1 MTQNTTAIVKMTQE
15 YMMVNKLLPFLLI
28 ICAGLSNDQIPGK
41 IQKRPILLKGGILH
55 TVSTEVLDGYDILFA
70 KGKIV
75 RIEKNI
81 MASPETD
88 VYDVFG
94 KHIVPSYIA
103 PITRL
108 GLVEIGLVRQSVDYA
123 ERGSINPNVKANVSY
138 NPDSE
143 LIPVTRSNGVLIA
156 NSVPA
161 GGRISG
167 QSSVM
172 MLDGWTWE
180 QATLKHP
187 SGLHINWPSMK
198 INYGKNV
205 KKSEKKQ
212 REDIQKSIRD
222 LDDMIRNIRAY
233 FRRVKQ
239 RNRIADERQKADLR
253 LEAMIPFVIEKK
265 SIFIHAN
272 EARQIESAVNWAGK
286 NDLKIIIVG
295 GTDSWRLTDLLVK
308 NNIPV
313 ILDKVEKVP
322 MRRFEPVHLP
332 YKTPFLL
339 KEGGVQFC
347 LNTRIG
353 YPHDGNV
360 RNLPNE
366 AMRAAANGLQKSE
379 ALRSIT
385 LSTAEILDIDD
396 LVGSLDVGK
405 DATFFISDK
414 APMEMSPKV
423 LMAFI
428 QGREVDLSD
437 RQKMLYK
444 KYQEKY
450 RRLGQLNP

>member
-1 MTQNTTAIVKMTQE
+1 
-15 YMMVNKLLPFLLI
+15 MMIKIIFTLFLFSLGI
-28 ICAGLSNDQIPGK
+28 SNDQIPGEE
-41 IQKRPILLKGGILH
+41 QKRPIILKGGIIH
-55 TVSTEVLDGYDILFA
+55 TVSTDVFEGYDILFS

-94 KHIVPSYIA
+94 KHIIPGYIA
-103 PITRL
+103 PITRI
-108 GLVEIGLVRQSVDYA
+108 GLVEIGLVKQTRDFA
-123 ERGSINPNVKANVSY
+123 ERGSFNPNVKANVSY

-143 LIPVTRSNGVLIA
+143 LIPITRSNGVLVV

-198 INYGKNV
+198 INYGANV
-205 KKSEKKQ
+205 KKSEKQQK
-212 REDIQKSIRD
+212 EEIQKSIRD
-222 LDDMIRNIRAY
+222 LDHMVRDVRAY
-233 FRRVKQ
+233 FQRIKQ
-239 RNRIADERQKADLR
+239 RSRIAGERQKSDLR
-253 LEAMIPFVIEKK
+253 LESMIPFVVEKK
-265 SIFIHAN
+265 KIFIHAD
-272 EARQIESAVNWAGK
+272 EARQIKSAVEWAKK

-295 GTDSWRLTDLLVK
+295 GSDSWRLTDLLVK

-313 ILDKVEKVP
+313 VIDQVEKIP
-322 MRRFEPVHLP
+322 TRRFEPIHLP
-332 YKTPFLL
+332 YKLPFLL
-339 KEGGVQFC
+339 KQAGVQFC
-347 LNTRIG
+347 LNTIIG
-353 YPHDGNV
+353 YPHDGNI

-366 AMRAAANGLQKSE
+366 AMRAAAYGLDKSE

-385 LSTAEILDIDD
+385 LSTAEILGVDD
-396 LVGSLDVGK
+396 MIGSLDIGK
-405 DATFFISDK
+405 DATFFISETP
-414 APMEMSPKV
+414 PMEMNPKI

-428 QGREVDLSD
+428 QGKEVDLNNH
-437 RQKMLYK
+437 QKMLYK

-450 RRLGQLNP
+450 RRQGQLNQ

>member
-1 MTQNTTAIVKMTQE
+1 
-15 YMMVNKLLPFLLI
+15 MMIKIIFALFLFSLGI
-28 ICAGLSNDQIPGK
+28 SNDQIPGEE
-41 IQKRPILLKGGILH
+41 QKRPIILKGGILH
-55 TVSTEVLDGYDILFA
+55 TVSTDVFEGYDILFS

-94 KHIVPSYIA
+94 KHIIPGYIA
-103 PITRL
+103 PITRI
-108 GLVEIGLVRQSVDYA
+108 GLVEIGLVKQTRDFA
-123 ERGSINPNVKANVSY
+123 ERGSFNPNVKANVSY
-138 NPDSE
+138 NPDSD
-143 LIPVTRSNGVLIA
+143 LIPITRSNGVLVV

-187 SGLHINWPSMK
+187 SGLHINWPSMR
-198 INYGKNV
+198 INYGANV
-205 KKSEKKQ
+205 KKSEKQQK
-212 REDIQKSIRD
+212 EEIQKSIRD
-222 LDDMIRNIRAY
+222 LDHMVRDVRAY
-233 FRRVKQ
+233 FQRIKQ
-239 RNRIADERQKADLR
+239 RSRIAGERQKSDLR
-253 LEAMIPFVIEKK
+253 LESMIPFVVEKK
-265 SIFIHAN
+265 KIFIHAD
-272 EARQIESAVNWAGK
+272 EARQIKSAVEWAKK

-295 GTDSWRLTDLLVK
+295 GSDSWRLTDLLVK

-313 ILDKVEKVP
+313 VIDQVEKIP
-322 MRRFEPVHLP
+322 NRRFEPIHLP
-332 YKTPFLL
+332 YKLPFLL
-339 KEGGVQFC
+339 KQAGVQFC
-347 LNTRIG
+347 LNTIIG

-366 AMRAAANGLQKSE
+366 AMRAAAYGLNKSE

-385 LSTAEILDIDD
+385 LSTAEILGVDD
-396 LVGSLDVGK
+396 MIGSLDIGK
-405 DATFFISDK
+405 DATFFISETP
-414 APMEMSPKV
+414 PMEMNPKI

-428 QGREVDLSD
+428 QGKEVDLNNH
-437 RQKMLYK
+437 QKMLYK

-450 RRLGQLNP
+450 RRQGQLNQ